1 MAGSV
6 IAAVDADGH
15 FLERQSDIRR
25 YLDGPWRD
33 RRTDLWPGDQP
44 WDSSLSDKLGHPFN
58 YVSGLTPQQQVDL
71 WLRVMDEHAIETA
84 VLFPTG
90 SGSVAKLQERD
101 FAVAVARACN
111 MHFAEDYARDRLK
124 PVGVLPMRDPIAAAA
139 ELRRASRQLGLKGFE
154 ILTSGL
160 PAALGDACYDPV
172 YEAARECDVALCIH
186 GTRSWGHEVGGATLR
201 TFGEM
206 HCYAFTASMLLQFT
220 SIMLNGVTKRH
231 PGLKLAFLEI
241 GATWLPYYL
250 DRLDEHWVKRSA
262 VDSPMMDEKPSALFR
277 KSNIIVSLEADET
290 LIAETIAFAGA
301 EHIVFASDIPHWDC
315 EFPDNLRELRENATI
330 PLAAKHQILRDN
342 AKRFFA
348 I

>member
-1 MAGSV
+1 MPSAL
-6 IAAVDADGH
+6 AAIDADGH
-15 FLERQSDIRR
+15 ILERQSDIRR
-25 YLDGPWRD
+25 FLDAPWRD

-44 WDSSLSDKLGHPFN
+44 WDSSLNDKLGHPYD

-71 WLRVMDEHAIETA
+71 WHRAMDEHEIEKA

-90 SGSVAKLQERD
+90 SGSVTKLQERD
-101 FAVAVARACN
+101 FANAVARACN
-111 MHFAEDYARDRLK
+111 SHFAADYVRPRLF
-124 PVGVLPMRDPIAAAA
+124 PVGVLPMRDPQAAAR
-139 ELRRASRQLGLKGFE
+139 ELERASRELGLKGFE

-160 PAALGDACYDPV
+160 HTALGDSFYDPI
-172 YEAARECDVALCIH
+172 YEAACRHDVALCIH
-186 GTRSWGHEVGGATLR
+186 GTRSWGHEVGGAALR

-206 HCYAFTASMLLQFT
+206 HCYAFTAGMLLQFT
-220 SIMLNGVTKRH
+220 SIMLNGLTKRH

-250 DRLDEHWVKRSA
+250 DRLDEHWLKRGS
-262 VDSPMMDEKPSALFR
+262 VDSPMLDEKPSDLFR
-277 KSNIIVSLEADET
+277 RSNIIVSLEADES

-315 EFPDNLRELRENATI
+315 EFPDNLRELRANNAI
-330 PLAAKHQILRDN
+330 PPAAKQKILRDN
-342 AKRFFA
+342 AKAFFG

>member
-1 MAGSV
+1 MPSAL
-6 IAAVDADGH
+6 AAIDADGH
-15 FLERQSDIRR
+15 ILERQSDIRR
-25 YLDGPWRD
+25 YLDAPWRD

-44 WDSSLSDKLGHPFN
+44 WDSSLSDKLGHPYD

-71 WLRVMDEHAIETA
+71 WHRAMDEHEIEMA

-90 SGSVAKLQERD
+90 SGSVTKLQERD
-101 FAVAVARACN
+101 FAIAVARACN
-111 MHFAEDYARDRLK
+111 SHFAADYVRTRLF
-124 PVGVLPMRDPIAAAA
+124 PVGVLPMRDPQAAAR
-139 ELRRASRQLGLKGFE
+139 ELERASRELGLKGFE

-160 PAALGDACYDPV
+160 HTALGDPFYDPI
-172 YEAARECDVALCIH
+172 YEAACRNDVALCIH

-206 HCYAFTASMLLQFT
+206 HCYAFTAGMLLQFT
-220 SIMLNGVTKRH
+220 SIMLNGLTKRH

-250 DRLDEHWVKRSA
+250 DRLDEHWIKRGA
-262 VDSPMMDEKPSALFR
+262 VDSPMLDEKPSDLFR
-277 KSNIIVSLEADET
+277 RSNIVVSLEADES
-290 LIAETIAFAGA
+290 LIAETIDFAGA

-315 EFPDNLRELRENATI
+315 EFPDNLRELRANNAI
-330 PLAAKHQILRDN
+330 PEAAKQKILRDN
-342 AKRFFA
+342 AKAFFA